1 MDKNIKIIEQALGYP
16 LSDEQ
21 IAILQSNFDNP
32 TLVNAC
38 AGAGKTTT
46 MIISILYQA
55 MRGNVLP
62 INTLCVTFSKEA
74 QEDMTKKTEK
84 I

>member
-21 IAILQSNFDNP
+21 VAILQSNFDNP

-62 INTLCVTFSKEA
+62 INTCV
-74 QEDMTKKTEK
+74 
-84 I
+84 